1 MKDGKRDHKLQKE
14 NYEKILI
21 ECLKNPNLGL
31 IFKPKVSMTLK
42 QRLGDTMDL
51 INDAVK
57 TKRCF
62 IYYDDKINA
71 VQKNKFSPL
80 LAALSSDLVIHSH
93 LSAGTAAIECALEG
107 IPTILIDREKILNS
121 KLRELPKDSIFFD
134 NWDDAINAMNNYF
147 LIYNHMKLE
156 IGQIT

>member
-1 MKDGKRDHKLQKE
+1 M
-14 NYEKILI
+14 
-21 ECLKNPNLGL
+21 
-31 IFKPKVSMTLK
+31 
-42 QRLGDTMDL
+42 
-51 INDAVK
+51 
-57 TKRCF
+57 
-62 IYYDDKINA
+62 
-71 VQKNKFSPL
+71 

-147 LIYNHMKLE
+147 FNLQSYE
-156 IGQIT
+156 IGNWSNYLEMFDPFMDNNGSMRIREYIFDILMLLKKGYNKEDIFEVTLDNYSKKWGKDKVIIY